1 MSKQKE
7 QAAAPEQEQRFE
19 NEAFDAALHELQCL
33 EAGLNLDKA
42 SEQTKFFLYEIR
54 KRLKQATNRT
64 YQDAINQ
71 ILSNPETMKQV
82 QSLGEQLG
90 LSKPAPKPEP
100 KNEMLGAMQSLAPL
114 MGSFSADDDVSRLF
128 QALKPFLGE
137 EKQRKLE
144 QAQRLMKLIKVIPLI
159 KDSGLL
165 F

>member
-1 MSKQKE
+1 
-7 QAAAPEQEQRFE
+7 
-19 NEAFDAALHELQCL
+19 
-33 EAGLNLDKA
+33 
-42 SEQTKFFLYEIR
+42 
-54 KRLKQATNRT
+54 
-64 YQDAINQ
+64 
-71 ILSNPETMKQV
+71 
-82 QSLGEQLG
+82 
-90 LSKPAPKPEP
+90 
-100 KNEMLGAMQSLAPL
+100 MLGAMQSLAPL

>member
-71 ILSNPETMKQV
+71 IADYFNDADFTYTRHLELMVERRYNACRTSPLSTEVVTYTQTK
-82 QSLGEQLG
+82 
-90 LSKPAPKPEP
+90 
-100 KNEMLGAMQSLAPL
+100 
-114 MGSFSADDDVSRLF
+114 R
-128 QALKPFLGE
+128 
-137 EKQRKLE
+137 
-144 QAQRLMKLIKVIPLI
+144 
-159 KDSGLL
+159 
-165 F
+165 

>member
-1 MSKQKE
+1 MSE
-7 QAAAPEQEQRFE
+7 M
-19 NEAFDAALHELQCL
+19 
-33 EAGLNLDKA
+33 
-42 SEQTKFFLYEIR
+42 
-54 KRLKQATNRT
+54 
-64 YQDAINQ
+64 QDAINQ
-71 ILSNPETMKQV
+71 ILSNPEAMKQV

-100 KNEMLGAMQSLAPL
+100 KNEMLGAMKSLAPL